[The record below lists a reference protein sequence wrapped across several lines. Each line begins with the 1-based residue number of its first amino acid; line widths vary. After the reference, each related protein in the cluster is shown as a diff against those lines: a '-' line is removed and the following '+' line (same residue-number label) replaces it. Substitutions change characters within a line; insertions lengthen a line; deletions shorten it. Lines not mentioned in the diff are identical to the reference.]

1 LVKIYGLQ
9 GFKNMAKS
17 NPNISQ
23 FLGVVQQDLIKEGVD
38 EANMISA
45 QVTARQI
52 NMMDF
57 NL

>member
-1 LVKIYGLQ
+1 
-9 GFKNMAKS
+9 MAKS

-23 FLGVVQQDLIKEGVD
+23 FLGVIQQDLIKEGD
-38 EANMISA
+38 ETNMISA

>member
-1 LVKIYGLQ
+1 
-9 GFKNMAKS
+9 MAKS